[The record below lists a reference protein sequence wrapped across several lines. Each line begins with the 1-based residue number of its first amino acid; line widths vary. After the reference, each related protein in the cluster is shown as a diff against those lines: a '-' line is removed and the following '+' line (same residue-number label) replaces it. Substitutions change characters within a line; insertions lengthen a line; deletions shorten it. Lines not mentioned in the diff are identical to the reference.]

1 MIKISYHDC
10 KRDMEQ
16 TKDIL
21 LFARDSYAPAEEG
34 VSSSSRTSRRSCGYL
49 FFPGCRLC
57 GAEPEIVIK
66 IYDSILFQHPDT
78 AILVGPCGSDA
89 VRDMWLSLGK
99 PVVVTPCM
107 KCMARLREGSPDME
121 VLSLYQ
127 LLLDMNVSGGCNSAS
142 YTLFEA
148 EGDERYSADDETK
161 AAIIAL
167 AEDMGASISQG
178 SDSQGSDKVLPYLT
192 CCIDCRDSL
201 KKQGQDAV
209 HILELIYGMGDSNAH
224 MEHEHDHGDSCGTV
238 PETEG
243 AASAAA
249 DHDPADG
256 LPSEEQRLANIR
268 ELITAIPALMR

>member
-148 EGDERYSADDETK
+148 EGY
-161 AAIIAL
+161 
-167 AEDMGASISQG
+167 
-178 SDSQGSDKVLPYLT
+178 
-192 CCIDCRDSL
+192 
-201 KKQGQDAV
+201 
-209 HILELIYGMGDSNAH
+209 
-224 MEHEHDHGDSCGTV
+224 
-238 PETEG
+238 
-243 AASAAA
+243 
-249 DHDPADG
+249 
-256 LPSEEQRLANIR
+256 
-268 ELITAIPALMR
+268 